1 MSNSTEQMV
10 AKVSKGLGVAALV
23 VGIAAFV
30 FAWIPFLGLVL
41 GLAGVG
47 LGITALVKKQPKG
60 FSITG
65 LSLSSFGLIVALVFT
80 SGFVALMSESTTGE
94 DTSNTS
100 SEQLPL
106 EEAVPEPEPVV
117 PDLTTFG
124 ELDERTLALIA
135 KDPAAYEGTNAIV
148 YGKITQ
154 YDSFTGKCSMRLNL
168 GYTVMEHSYD
178 YEHNTL
184 AFSGDGDTNCP
195 VLDPLVQDDIVKLW
209 VTVNGA
215 YSYETTIGGTA
226 TAIAIEVW
234 QAELLPKTEY

>member
-1 MSNSTEQMV
+1 MSNSTDQVV
-10 AKVSKGLGVAALV
+10 AKSSKKLGIASLV

-30 FAWIPFLGLVL
+30 FAWIPFFGLLLGLT
-41 GLAGVG
+41 GVG
-47 LGITALVKKQPKG
+47 LGIAALVKRQPKG

-65 LSLSSFGLIVALVFT
+65 LSLSSFGLVVALVFT
-80 SGFVALMSESTTGE
+80 SAFVVVLGESSSGAESSSSNSE
-94 DTSNTS
+94 
-100 SEQLPL
+100 EQSI
-106 EEAVPEPEPVV
+106 EEPAPEPERVA
-117 PDLTTFG
+117 PDLSTFG

-168 GYTVMEHSYD
+168 GHTVMEYSYD

-184 AFSGDGDTNCP
+184 AFSGDGDATCP

-209 VTVNGA
+209 VTVSGA
-215 YSYETTIGGTA
+215 YNYETTIGGTA